1 MENTAKKATKKA
13 ADTTPS
19 SIDKIAKAAKTIN
32 VEVTETANGII
43 NDFVTEG
50 KAVAEIASKSIK
62 EVLTEGKQVREIAAK
77 SAKEAAEK
85 IHVKENVAKIKAT
98 AMEINRQI
106 KETATEIMDDMMA
119 NRKELMANANKMA
132 IEAIENVNITERVA
146 TLKTTVKNAN
156 DFAFETAESIVDG
169 IAINSE
175 KWQGVAQKA
184 YKGGMKVAGRQ
195 QKIMASTF
203 ETVKGQLTDS
213 ATRLKNIFKNN

>member
-1 MENTAKKATKKA
+1 MLFR
-13 ADTTPS
+13 S
-19 SIDKIAKAAKTIN
+19 
-32 VEVTETANGII
+32 
-43 NDFVTEG
+43 
-50 KAVAEIASKSIK
+50 
-62 EVLTEGKQVREIAAK
+62 
-77 SAKEAAEK
+77 
-85 IHVKENVAKIKAT
+85 
-98 AMEINRQI
+98 
-106 KETATEIMDDMMA
+106 ETATEIMDDMMA

-169 IAINSE
+169 IAVNSE

-195 QKIMASTF
+195 QKIMTSTF